1 MLLKAL
7 IRTSKSFCKDNE
19 TSYIEIPDYVTASIT
34 SSLSFLYLSG
44 KNFIRLPF
52 IYKISIII
60 SLERLSCIDDKI
72 FGF

>member
-7 IRTSKSFCKDNE
+7 IRTSKSFYKDNE
-19 TSYIEIPDYVTASIT
+19 TLYIENPDEETASIT

-52 IYKISIII
+52 IYRISING
-60 SLERLSCIDDKI
+60 ID
-72 FGF
+72 